1 MWARGKEKY
10 KKKDVY
16 FLLGAR
22 RRWRVI
28 IRHFRNYQSVSHL
41 LRDLRLLS
49 RKRHCLHNDSL
60 FEVII
65 NSTR

>member
-1 MWARGKEKY
+1 M
-10 KKKDVY
+10 
-16 FLLGAR
+16 LGAR

-28 IRHFRNYQSVSHL
+28 VRHFRNLRSVSQL

-49 RKRHCLHNDSL
+49 RKTHCLHKDFL

-65 NSTR
+65 NSTW